1 MQKLYNVLGKTKASE
16 ISKPGRAPRTPAVT
30 SSLPLIHEMGK
41 SLRNITNKK
50 YSNLTCHFA
59 VLYLTRTKGKE
70 MEVAVCLPGR
80 WLVCHLKDSVVDHL
94 TLSVTG
100 FPWLTRGLF

>member
-50 YSNLTCHFA
+50 
-59 VLYLTRTKGKE
+59 
-70 MEVAVCLPGR
+70 
-80 WLVCHLKDSVVDHL
+80 
-94 TLSVTG
+94 
-100 FPWLTRGLF
+100 